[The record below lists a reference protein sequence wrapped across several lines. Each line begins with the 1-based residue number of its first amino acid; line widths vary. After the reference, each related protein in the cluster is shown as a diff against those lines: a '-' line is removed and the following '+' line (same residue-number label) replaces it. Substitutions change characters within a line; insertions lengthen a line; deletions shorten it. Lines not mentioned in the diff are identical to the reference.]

1 MTLTVSLTTAALLGL
16 LLVLLAGQVSR
27 LRIQLK
33 ISLGDG
39 GNKDLSRFIRL
50 HANTVE
56 QAPIFLLMALIYEL
70 AAGSSAQLMAVC
82 ALFVVSRLL
91 YAWGMWGRG
100 FSRQRQLG
108 ALGSY
113 IAQVWIAVALL
124 VAAAGATA

>member
-16 LLVLLAGQVSR
+16 LMVLLAGQVSR
-27 LRIQLK
+27 LRIQTK

-56 QAPIFLLMALIYEL
+56 QAPIFLVMALIYEL
-70 AAGSSAQLMAVC
+70 AAGSSTQLLAVC
-82 ALFVVSRLL
+82 ILFVVSRLL
-91 YAWGMWGRG
+91 YAWGMWTRG

-113 IAQVWIAVALL
+113 IAQVWIAVAML
-124 VAAAGATA
+124 VAAAGALA